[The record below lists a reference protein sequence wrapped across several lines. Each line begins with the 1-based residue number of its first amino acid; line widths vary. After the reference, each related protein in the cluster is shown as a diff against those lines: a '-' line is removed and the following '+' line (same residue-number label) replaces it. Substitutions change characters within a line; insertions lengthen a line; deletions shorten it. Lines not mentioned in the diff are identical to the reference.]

1 MEPKTLN
8 SKARKHNAF
17 KRLTL
22 LESLSGDYILK
33 TNIVTLTRKQRREPT
48 YKFAPYPL
56 NKHENC

>member
-1 MEPKTLN
+1 MWNLKPKTV
-8 SKARKHNAF
+8 KPANAF

-33 TNIVTLTRKQRREPT
+33 TNIVTLTRKQRREPI
-48 YKFAPYPL
+48 YKFASYPL